1 MLTATGFT
9 GPLTGAVTGNAS
21 TATALDTARTIGGVS
36 FDGTANVAVTSAFTF
51 SKVGDLTV
59 AAGKGRLKVPMAIT
73 IVDVTATCNTAPT
86 GAAALFDVNKGGTTI
101 FSTQGNRP
109 TVAAGSQ
116 DGAAATP
123 DVTAVAA
130 GDVLTVDIDQIGSS
144 TVGADAT
151 VVIRYTT

>member
-1 MLTATGFT
+1 MYK
-9 GPLTGAVTGNAS
+9 
-21 TATALDTARTIGGVS
+21 RQ
-36 FDGTANVAVTSAFTF
+36 
-51 SKVGDLTV
+51 
-59 AAGKGRLKVPMAIT
+59 
-73 IVDVTATCNTAPT
+73 
-86 GAAALFDVNKGGTTI
+86 ALFDVNKGGTTI

-116 DGAAATP
+116 DGSAATP

-151 VVIRYTT
+151 VVIRYTTG

>member
-1 MLTATGFT
+1 
-9 GPLTGAVTGNAS
+9 
-21 TATALDTARTIGGVS
+21 
-36 FDGTANVAVTSAFTF
+36 
-51 SKVGDLTV
+51 
-59 AAGKGRLKVPMAIT
+59 MAIT